1 MKWVM
6 AALVL
11 LAAAPAHAQIGV
23 RPFAVFAVERFAAST
38 AFNANFDSN
47 TTPVWGGGVDVVIHR
62 RFFVDLTISHMSKTG
77 QQAFFNNGEVF
88 RLGIPLKVT
97 STPVEIAAGYR
108 FRLKTTRVIPY
119 AGAGFGSYSYH
130 QTADFAAPGD
140 DVDVRHAGFLL
151 IGGAEFRVRK
161 RVGITGDAHYTRVP
175 GILGQAGI
183 SRDVNES
190 DFGGIAARVRVIL
203 GR

>member
-1 MKWVM
+1 VKSII

-11 LAAAPAHAQIGV
+11 LAAAPAYAQIDV
-23 RPFAVFAVERFAAST
+23 RPFAMFASERFAAST
-38 AFNANFDSN
+38 TFNAVFESN
-47 TTPVWGGGVDVVIHR
+47 TAPVWGGGIDIAIHR
-62 RFFVDLTISHMSKTG
+62 RFFLDLTISHMSKTG
-77 QQAFFNNGEVF
+77 QRAFFNNGDVF

-108 FRLKTTRVIPY
+108 FRLKTSRVIPY
-119 AGAGFGSYSYH
+119 AGAGFGSYSYRE
-130 QTADFAAPGD
+130 TADFAAAGD

-151 IGGAEFRVRK
+151 IGGAEFRIRK
-161 RVGITGDAHYTRVP
+161 WVGITGDAQYTRVP
-175 GILGQAGI
+175 GILGQAGL

-190 DFGGIAARVRVIL
+190 DFGGVAARVRVIL